1 MKETDGGEELGEGLV
16 GGRQEVDVSK
26 ATAFGSDYIDSVDGS
41 SNSGEEP
48 MQIVFRHAPSQSP
61 YEYSLLSSLFLFHHL
76 QISAFS
82 LSLPLPLL
90 LLYLV
95 GFFNLGLSQAG
106 PISILYYKKEYTY
119 IYEKAKGSSPRL
131 LGGDACEERTVQI
144 LSAWQVLSLSLSRLL
159 SLSLTMT

>member
-26 ATAFGSDYIDSVDGS
+26 ATAFGSDYIDSVDAS
-41 SNSGEEP
+41 SNYGEEP

-61 YEYSLLSSLFLFHHL
+61 YEYSLFSSLFLFHHL

-82 LSLPLPLL
+82 LSLPLLLL

-106 PISILYYKKEYTY
+106 PISIL
-119 IYEKAKGSSPRL
+119 
-131 LGGDACEERTVQI
+131 
-144 LSAWQVLSLSLSRLL
+144 
-159 SLSLTMT
+159 